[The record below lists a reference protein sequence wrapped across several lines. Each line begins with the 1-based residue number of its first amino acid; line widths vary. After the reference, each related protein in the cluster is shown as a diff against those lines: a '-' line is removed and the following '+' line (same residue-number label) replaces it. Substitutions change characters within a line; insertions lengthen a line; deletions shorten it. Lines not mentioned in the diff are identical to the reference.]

1 MIIGADV
8 SHAAPGSS
16 EASFAAITVS
26 MDQICA
32 RYAAAVEA
40 NGFRAEM
47 ITSKNI
53 EKMLTPLIEHW
64 KENIGSGRIPD
75 QVYYFRD
82 GVSEGQ
88 YDTVLNTEVEAMK
101 QLFSKLGREKINKV
115 SFFFFFFDSPKA
127 PFFFKNTLKKKVHK
141 TKKIKLNIKLAKVH
155 YCDCGE
161 EASYPIFPRI
171 VGIG

>member
-8 SHAAPGSS
+8 SHAAPGSN

-26 MDQICA
+26 MDPICA

-47 ITSKNI
+47 ITTKNI

-64 KENIGSGRIPD
+64 KKAVGNGKIPHH
-75 QVYYFRD
+75 VYYFRD

-88 YDTVLNTEVEAMK
+88 YQAVLKHEVEAMK
-101 QLFSKLGREKINKV
+101 QLFAKLGREKIHEV
-115 SFFFFFFDSPKA
+115 SRQSSQDSCQCLPCA
-127 PFFFKNTLKKKVHK
+127 
-141 TKKIKLNIKLAKVH
+141 
-155 YCDCGE
+155 
-161 EASYPIFPRI
+161 
-171 VGIG
+171 

>member
-26 MDQICA
+26 MDHICA

-47 ITSKNI
+47 ITTKNI

-64 KENIGSGRIPD
+64 KKHIGNGKVPD

-82 GVSEGQ
+82 GVSAGQ
-88 YDTVLNTEVEAMK
+88 YGAVLKFEVEAMK
-101 QLFSKLGREKINKV
+101 QLFAKLGRDKIHKV
-115 SFFFFFFDSPKA
+115 SRSRPRRLI
-127 PFFFKNTLKKKVHK
+127 P
-141 TKKIKLNIKLAKVH
+141 ILNVCPAKVH
-155 YCDCGE
+155 YCYCGE
-161 EASYPIFPRI
+161 EAPYPIFPRI
-171 VGIG
+171 GRSNRKSIARYLG

>member
-16 EASFAAITVS
+16 EASFAALTVS
-26 MDQICA
+26 MDPICA

-47 ITSKNI
+47 ITTKNI

-64 KENIGSGRIPD
+64 KRTIGNGRIPN

-82 GVSEGQ
+82 GVSAGQ
-88 YDTVLNTEVEAMK
+88 YQAVLKFEVEVMK
-101 QLFSKLGREKINKV
+101 LLFAKLGRDKV
-115 SFFFFFFDSPKA
+115 SRSRPQDS
-127 PFFFKNTLKKKVHK
+127 
-141 TKKIKLNIKLAKVH
+141 
-155 YCDCGE
+155 YQ
-161 EASYPIFPRI
+161 Y
-171 VGIG
+171 

>member
-26 MDQICA
+26 MDHICA

-47 ITSKNI
+47 ITTKNI
-53 EKMLTPLIEHW
+53 EKMLTPLIENW
-64 KENIGSGRIPD
+64 KEHIGKGKVPD

-82 GVSEGQ
+82 GVSAGQ
-88 YDTVLNTEVEAMK
+88 YQAVLKFEVEAMK
-101 QLFSKLGREKINKV
+101 QLFAKLGREKTHKV
-115 SFFFFFFDSPKA
+115 SRSKVSKPHTNTKHVHSQSSRLSLRRRGIISDFSPNPEIETEIHCQVPWLRKM
-127 PFFFKNTLKKKVHK
+127 
-141 TKKIKLNIKLAKVH
+141 
-155 YCDCGE
+155 
-161 EASYPIFPRI
+161 
-171 VGIG
+171 

>member
-8 SHAAPGSS
+8 SHAGPGSS

-26 MDQICA
+26 MDHICA

-47 ITSKNI
+47 ITARNI

-64 KENIGSGRIPD
+64 KQNIGNGKVPD

-88 YDTVLNTEVEAMK
+88 YRAVLKFEVEAMK

-115 SFFFFFFDSPKA
+115 SS
-127 PFFFKNTLKKKVHK
+127 NQGRLKTH
-141 TKKIKLNIKLAKVH
+141 AK
-155 YCDCGE
+155 Y
-161 EASYPIFPRI
+161 
-171 VGIG
+171 